1 VADFLEVARMVT
13 LSDVSRRSRNEAT
26 SLRKNLSAMV
36 ESIEAQAVAVSEF
49 KIKSGHVTALLGDAR
64 NAKGSGIKKASIS
77 GVVTS
82 PPYSIALD
90 YVENDEH
97 ALDALGTDAQTLRAT
112 MTGVRGRGAKEKL
125 ELYNRDMQ
133 EVFGQVAWALKA
145 GAAAAFVIGDATVDG
160 REVTTIE
167 TMAEWAESAG
177 LRRERSIKKI
187 VFGLYNVM
195 KDERIL
201 VFRKPAS

>member
-1 VADFLEVARMVT
+1 
-13 LSDVSRRSRNEAT
+13 
-26 SLRKNLSAMV
+26 
-36 ESIEAQAVAVSEF
+36 
-49 KIKSGHVTALLGDAR
+49 
-64 NAKGSGIKKASIS
+64 
-77 GVVTS
+77 
-82 PPYSIALD
+82 
-90 YVENDEH
+90 
-97 ALDALGTDAQTLRAT
+97 
-112 MTGVRGRGAKEKL
+112 
-125 ELYNRDMQ
+125 MQ